1 MSNIYDTDAKN
12 LTFGDISDAID
23 TLNMI
28 AKDPSVQKM
37 FRKALETSFNPEMIQ
52 LIRDLHSDSEEFCD
66 EVREFVADPVACNE
80 GLVQLLR
87 GTDV

>member
-23 TLNMI
+23 TLNTI
-28 AKDPSVQKM
+28 AKDPAVQKM

-52 LIRDLHSDSEEFCD
+52 LIRDLHSDTEEFCD
-66 EVREFVADPVACNE
+66 GMREFITDPEE
-80 GLVQLLR
+80 GLDEMDAGLR
-87 GTDV
+87 

>member
-23 TLNMI
+23 TLKTI
-28 AKDPSVQKM
+28 AKDPAVAKM

-52 LIRDLHSDSEEFCD
+52 LIRDLYKDSEIFCD
-66 EVREFVADPVACNE
+66 GMREFVKEPDPIADEME
-80 GLVQLLR
+80 GNY
-87 GTDV
+87 GECK

>member
-52 LIRDLHSDSEEFCD
+52 LIRDLHSDTEEFCD
-66 EVREFVADPVACNE
+66 GMREFITDPEE
-80 GLVQLLR
+80 GLDEMDAGLR
-87 GTDV
+87 

>member
-1 MSNIYDTDAKN
+1 MSTLYDTEAKN

-23 TLNMI
+23 TLNAI

-52 LIRDLHSDSEEFCD
+52 LIRDLHSDTEEFCD
-66 EVREFVADPVACNE
+66 GMREFITDPEE
-80 GLVQLLR
+80 GLDEMDAGLR
-87 GTDV
+87 

>member
-28 AKDPSVQKM
+28 AKDPDVAKM
-37 FRKALETSFNPEMIQ
+37 FRKVVKSSFNPEMIQ
-52 LIRDLHSDSEEFCD
+52 LIRDLHSDTEEFCD

>member
-1 MSNIYDTDAKN
+1 MSTLYDTDAKN

-52 LIRDLHSDSEEFCD
+52 LIRDLHSDTEEFCD
-66 EVREFVADPVACNE
+66 GMREFITDPEE
-80 GLVQLLR
+80 GLDEMDAGLR
-87 GTDV
+87 

>member
-52 LIRDLHSDSEEFCD
+52 LIRDIHADSETFCD
-66 EVREFVADPVACNE
+66 EMREMLAPAEEKEWDDNVKRY
-80 GLVQLLR
+80 GY
-87 GTDV
+87 

>member
-1 MSNIYDTDAKN
+1 MSNKYDTDAKN
-12 LTFGDISDAID
+12 LTFGDISNAID

-52 LIRDLHSDSEEFCD
+52 LIRDLHSDTEEFCD
-66 EVREFVADPVACNE
+66 GMREFITDPEE
-80 GLVQLLR
+80 GLDEMDAGLR
-87 GTDV
+87 

>member
-23 TLNMI
+23 TLNTI

-52 LIRDLHSDSEEFCD
+52 LIRDLHSDTEEFCD
-66 EVREFVADPVACNE
+66 GMREFITDPEE
-80 GLVQLLR
+80 GLDEMDAGLR
-87 GTDV
+87 

>member
-1 MSNIYDTDAKN
+1 MSTLYDTDAKN

-28 AKDPSVQKM
+28 AKDPAVQKM

-52 LIRDLHSDSEEFCD
+52 LIRDLHSDTEEFCD
-66 EVREFVADPVACNE
+66 GMREFITDPEE
-80 GLVQLLR
+80 GLDEMDAGLR
-87 GTDV
+87 

>member
-1 MSNIYDTDAKN
+1 MSNIYDTEAKN

-52 LIRDLHSDSEEFCD
+52 LIRDLHSDTEEFCD
-66 EVREFVADPVACNE
+66 GMREFITDPEE
-80 GLVQLLR
+80 GLDEMDAGLR
-87 GTDV
+87 

>member
-52 LIRDLHSDSEEFCD
+52 LIRDLHSDTEEFCD
-66 EVREFVADPVACNE
+66 GMREFIADPEE
-80 GLVQLLR
+80 GLDEMDAGLR
-87 GTDV
+87 